1 MAEPNLIA
9 DQNNEPTNIAK
20 TPWMNTADAA
30 AHEVGPLY
38 SSTEVNV
45 GSTER
50 LLSVASGL
58 LLLGWG
64 IYRRGLLGYGAMS
77 IAAALCDRGIRG
89 HCGVYSALGKTT
101 AEPPGESNHEWTPSL
116 PELP

>member
-1 MAEPNLIA
+1 MDEPNLMA
-9 DQNNEPTNIAK
+9 DQNNQPTTIAK
-20 TPWMNTADAA
+20 TPWMNTADSMAR
-30 AHEVGPLY
+30 EVGPLY
-38 SSTEVNV
+38 SSANVNV

-50 LLSVASGL
+50 LLSVAGGL
-58 LLLGWG
+58 LLFGWG

-89 HCGVYSALGKTT
+89 HCAVYSALGKTT
-101 AEPPGESNHEWTPSL
+101 AEPRGENNSQWTPSL